1 LIGVLGGGQLAR
13 MLALAGYPLGERF
26 VVLDPSSEAGAGH
39 LADLIAGA
47 YDDRGA
53 LDSLI
58 EACGVVTYEFE
69 RVPAASARFVAER
82 VPVRPGPNALEVSQD
97 RLTEKELFN
106 RHGLATPEFRPASGR
121 GALETAI
128 ESLGLPV
135 VVKTRR
141 EGYDGKGQVVVRQQ
155 GDVER
160 ALAELAGKDLLVETL
175 VDFDRE
181 LSLLAVR
188 SLDGDIAFYPL
199 VENHH
204 RDGILRVSKAPAP
217 KLESALQT
225 GAEAH
230 ARALVDELDYVG
242 VIAIE
247 LLQVGDELLGN
258 EMAPR
263 VHNSGHWTIEGAR
276 TSQFENH
283 IRAIT
288 GRPLGSTQAVGC
300 SAMVNLI
307 GDLPDLDKL
316 LRLDGAHLHLYGKEP
331 RPGRKL
337 GHVTLVANDP
347 TELDDQLDTVLSIVG
362 A

>member
-1 LIGVLGGGQLAR
+1 MIGVLGGGQLAR

-26 VVLDPSSEAGAGH
+26 KILDPSPDAGAGH
-39 LADLIAGA
+39 LAELVIGA

-58 EACGVVTYEFE
+58 EECGVVTYEFE
-69 RVPAASARFVAER
+69 RVPAASARHVAER
-82 VPVRPGPNALEVSQD
+82 VPVHPSPNALELSQD

-106 RHGLATPEFRPASGR
+106 RHGLTTPEFRPASGR
-121 GALETAI
+121 DALGAAI

-141 EGYDGKGQVVVRQQ
+141 EGYDGKGQVVVRRQ

-160 ALAELAGKDLLVETL
+160 AQSELDGKDLLVERL

-188 SLDGDIAFYPL
+188 ALDGEIAFYPL

-217 KLESALQT
+217 QLESALQT

-230 ARALVDELDYVG
+230 ARALMNELDYVG
-242 VIAIE
+242 VLAIE
-247 LLQVGDELLGN
+247 LLQVRDELLGN

-288 GRPLGSTQAVGC
+288 GRPLGSTRALGC

-307 GDLPDLDKL
+307 GDLPDPDKL
-316 LRLDGAHLHLYGKEP
+316 LGLEGAHLHLYGKGP

-337 GHVTLVANDP
+337 GHVTLVADDHA
-347 TELDDQLDTVLSIVG
+347 ELENQLEILLSIVG